1 MLQNYFQYPLTV
13 STINNNVVISLMA
26 CLLLFSGK
34 ELSSQS
40 QSSNPF
46 VYLSPLPEA
55 RMVNPES
62 SISFRLKNKKK
73 ITDMSDFS
81 VTLVG
86 SLSLEIPGNAYIASD
101 GITYIFKPN
110 RPFHPGEMVEV
121 GIKNDEKNTVFS
133 YRFYISNT
141 PLSFQKEILT
151 EIINSSIDFVADQ
164 LQPDKTA
171 PNDLPNGLPD
181 ITITH
186 FDDPSPG
193 YLFLAT
199 MDNKAR
205 SDGYLAMYDNLANP
219 VFYRIFPGNTGSDFK
234 IQPNGN
240 LSYHGRTNWE
250 FYEMNPFFDVID
262 TIRAKNGLLAD
273 NHELLLLGNGHKFL
287 LAYDPQLVD
296 MSLIVPGGNPQATV
310 IGLVIQ
316 ELDENHEVV
325 FQWRSW
331 DHFQITDAD
340 DEINLSG
347 SIIDYVHGNS
357 IEIDSDSSMLI
368 SSRNMSEVTR
378 INRNNGEI
386 IWRFGGKQNQFQI
399 EDQTQLFCQQHDARI
414 MSGLNHISVFDN
426 GNCHLPHFSCAAEYL
441 LDDQL
446 MTATLVNRLRG
457 NPDIFGSFMGNAQRL
472 DNGRTI
478 VGWGSGIPSI
488 TEFDSTGNIH
498 LQFSFNYINYRAF
511 RFNWQSPCLL
521 SNSDSI
527 DFDTIH
533 PGDSTSAQVEITN
546 NFHEQMEIN
555 EVFFHGRAFKLTD
568 ELPITLSPNETK
580 SFTIRFVPD
589 SLGTFND
596 VVTFCHDIDTEV
608 LKQRISRQVFLS
620 GNASSNSGIDDPLFL
635 AHFKVYPNPFINQLY
650 VESTTSEITEV
661 FLINYLGKIILHQS
675 FEGRKTVALNL
686 DIVPGIYF
694 VKLGTKDHQKWTTRI
709 IKTDNSF

>member
-1 MLQNYFQYPLTV
+1 M
-13 STINNNVVISLMA
+13 
-26 CLLLFSGK
+26 
-34 ELSSQS
+34 
-40 QSSNPF
+40 
-46 VYLSPLPEA
+46 
-55 RMVNPES
+55 
-62 SISFRLKNKKK
+62 
-73 ITDMSDFS
+73 
-81 VTLVG
+81 
-86 SLSLEIPGNAYIASD
+86 
-101 GITYIFKPN
+101 
-110 RPFHPGEMVEV
+110 
-121 GIKNDEKNTVFS
+121 
-133 YRFYISNT
+133 
-141 PLSFQKEILT
+141 
-151 EIINSSIDFVADQ
+151 
-164 LQPDKTA
+164 
-171 PNDLPNGLPD
+171 
-181 ITITH
+181 
-186 FDDPSPG
+186 
-193 YLFLAT
+193 
-199 MDNKAR
+199 
-205 SDGYLAMYDNLANP
+205 
-219 VFYRIFPGNTGSDFK
+219 
-234 IQPNGN
+234 
-240 LSYHGRTNWE
+240 
-250 FYEMNPFFDVID
+250 
-262 TIRAKNGLLAD
+262 
-273 NHELLLLGNGHKFL
+273 
-287 LAYDPQLVD
+287 
-296 MSLIVPGGNPQATV
+296 
-310 IGLVIQ
+310 
-316 ELDENHEVV
+316 
-325 FQWRSW
+325 
-331 DHFQITDAD
+331 
-340 DEINLSG
+340 
-347 SIIDYVHGNS
+347 
-357 IEIDSDSSMLI
+357 
-368 SSRNMSEVTR
+368 
-378 INRNNGEI
+378 
-386 IWRFGGKQNQFQI
+386 
-399 EDQTQLFCQQHDARI
+399 
-414 MSGLNHISVFDN
+414 
-426 GNCHLPHFSCAAEYL
+426 

-472 DNGRTI
+472 DNGRTV